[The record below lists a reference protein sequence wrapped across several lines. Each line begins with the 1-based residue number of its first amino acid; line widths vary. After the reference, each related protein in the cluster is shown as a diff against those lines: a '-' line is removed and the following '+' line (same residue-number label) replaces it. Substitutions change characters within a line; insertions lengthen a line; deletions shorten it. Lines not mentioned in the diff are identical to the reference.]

1 MREQLISF
9 ETAKLAKEKGFNERE
24 HWFYKVKSENDI
36 ELYGCT
42 KKQLV
47 GFKGYNP
54 IYNKV
59 NDYHTNKEKHNAKLY
74 RCSAPTQSLLQKWL
88 MEKYRI
94 FININYDGNDEVFRV
109 EIIKQNNDRSR
120 KVFYLKE
127 ENIIMMFHSYE
138 DALEISL
145 QEGLKLI

>member
-9 ETAKLAKEKGFNERE
+9 ETAKLSKEKGFNERE

-54 IYNKV
+54 IYHKV
-59 NDYHTNKEKHNAKLY
+59 NDYHTNKEKDNAKLY